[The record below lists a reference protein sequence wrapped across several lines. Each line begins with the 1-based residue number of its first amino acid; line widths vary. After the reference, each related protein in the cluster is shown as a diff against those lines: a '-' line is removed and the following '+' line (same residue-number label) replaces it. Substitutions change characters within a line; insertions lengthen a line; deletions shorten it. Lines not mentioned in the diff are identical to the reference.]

1 MALPHVARS
10 IIRLGIPVFD
20 ERVGEALLGSI
31 ESIIGDE
38 SSHVHLFNYIIAKT
52 WSDRGERVVYILD
65 KQIAEPHRSI
75 AESMGISVRI
85 LEEGG
90 YWSYIEVENTEDAIS
105 HAIEQALR
113 TPLVILDSTVWFDPS
128 VESLINMAKTLS
140 TTKSIVLISVI
151 STNADPKAIAQLQ
164 ALSDMVIQL
173 ESDWVGVRVSRIIRL
188 LRSRIPRPS
197 FAAYYSISREGIK
210 IEELKRL

>member
-1 MALPHVARS
+1 MSLPQAARS

-31 ESIIGDE
+31 ETILGDD
-38 SSHVHLFNYIIAKT
+38 SSHVHLFNYIVAKT
-52 WSDRGERVVYILD
+52 WSDRGERIVYILD

-90 YWSYIEVENTEDAIS
+90 YWSYIEVDNTEDAIS
-105 HAIEQALR
+105 NAIEHALR
-113 TPLVILDSTVWFDPS
+113 TPLVILDSTTWFDPS
-128 VESLINMAKTLS
+128 TESLINLARTLS
-140 TTKSIVLISVI
+140 TTRSIVLVSVI
-151 STNADPKAIAQLQ
+151 SSNADPKALAQLQ

-173 ESDWVGVRVSRIIRL
+173 QTDWVGVRVSRIIRL

-197 FAAYYSISREGIK
+197 FAAYYSISKEGIK

>member
-1 MALPHVARS
+1 MALPQAARS

-31 ESIIGDE
+31 ESIVGDE
-38 SSHVHLFNYIIAKT
+38 SSHVHLFNYIVAKT
-52 WSDRGERVVYILD
+52 WSERGEKIVYILD
-65 KQIAEPHRSI
+65 KQLAEPHRSI

-90 YWSYIEVENTEDAIS
+90 YWSYIEVESSDDAIAN
-105 HAIEQALR
+105 AIEHALR
-113 TPLVILDSTVWFDPS
+113 APLVIVDSTTWFDPS
-128 VESLINMAKTLS
+128 VDSLINLARTLS
-140 TTKSIVLISVI
+140 TTRSIVLVSVV
-151 STNADPKAIAQLQ
+151 SSNAEPKALAQLQ

-173 ESDWVGVRVSRIIRL
+173 ETEWTGVRVSRIIRL

-197 FAAYYSISREGIK
+197 FAAYYTLSKEGIK